1 MHKISTDFI
10 WFFRDL
16 FLYKV
21 GCVEIWICEYLSMC
35 IYVDDFDRIYEIRCD
50 INVKLSKDF
59 LNIFHFL
66 MFFLAV
72 NTKMYLSKCYRIV
85 CQTNIIHI
93 SFKNMKTLLFLRDTQ
108 YLGILVY
115 HKLIARSFFLILL
128 IIIT

>member
-1 MHKISTDFI
+1 M
-10 WFFRDL
+10 R
-16 FLYKV
+16 
-21 GCVEIWICEYLSMC
+21 
-35 IYVDDFDRIYEIRCD
+35 IYVDDFDGSYEIRCD

-66 MFFLAV
+66 MFFLVV
-72 NTKMYLSKCYRIV
+72 NTKMYLPKCYQIV

-108 YLGILVY
+108 YLGIIVY
-115 HKLIARSFFLILL
+115 YKLIARSVFLILL